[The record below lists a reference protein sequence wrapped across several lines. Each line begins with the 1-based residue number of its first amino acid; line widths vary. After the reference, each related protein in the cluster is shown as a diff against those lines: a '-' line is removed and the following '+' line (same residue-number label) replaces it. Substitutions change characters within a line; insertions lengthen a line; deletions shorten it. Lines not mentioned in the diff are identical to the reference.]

1 MSAQEFANN
10 CNNTDL
16 PPKGTALTTVMS
28 EQNEKEQ
35 SSSKTRGGRKAK
47 GKKTEINIEVRQE
60 DSGGRKEDGDRRNDE
75 GGEETNELEE
85 KEDGGNRMEGVE
97 MEDDRLRD
105 GNLRE
110 DRQGLG
116 QFEHLINDN
125 QRGLVTGLVFSEI
138 IQHIQKKEKKVIE
151 VMSLSYKAER
161 LIIPRISLRRD
172 KGNLT
177 EVDLKR

>member
-10 CNNTDL
+10 CNDTDL
-16 PPKGTALTTVMS
+16 PPKGTAPTTVMS

-35 SSSKTRGGRKAK
+35 SLSKTRGGRKAK

-125 QRGLVTGLVFSEI
+125 QRGLVTGLV
-138 IQHIQKKEKKVIE
+138 IE

-161 LIIPRISLRRD
+161 LIIPRSSLRRD